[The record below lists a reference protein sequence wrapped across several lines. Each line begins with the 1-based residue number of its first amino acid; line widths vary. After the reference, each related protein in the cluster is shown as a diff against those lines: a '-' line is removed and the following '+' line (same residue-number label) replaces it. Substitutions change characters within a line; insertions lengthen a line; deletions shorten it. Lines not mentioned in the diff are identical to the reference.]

1 MVTKLALLF
10 GTTGKDWFSKC
21 YGKIDVNVSLSKNI
35 LEDRKTFVYD
45 LVNDI
50 PLKDNIKHFELLKQ
64 SDECFKGAKSIIDAF
79 LKVNSLPKEIVIFC
93 EVDAVN
99 NFAEIYSHSLLVYGN
114 IESAKKVNVL
124 KSFESNHRKRL
135 FIGTCIVG

>member
-1 MVTKLALLF
+1 MGFPNVLK
-10 GTTGKDWFSKC
+10 
-21 YGKIDVNVSLSKNI
+21 KIGINISLSKNI
-35 LEDRKTFVYD
+35 LEDGKTFVYD

-50 PLKDNIKHFELLKQ
+50 PLKNIIKHFELLKQ
-64 SDECFKGAKSIIDAF
+64 PDGCFKRAKSIIDTF